1 MSMNVFEDVDYGI
14 HSAIPDF
21 WTIFFEQHGDISMPV
36 SIAHNV
42 SGKSTI
48 PLNTS
53 TICHER
59 IANYVVNFFT
69 E

>member
-1 MSMNVFEDVDYGI
+1 MEGFPLN
-14 HSAIPDF
+14 HSPPGAADNGF
-21 WTIFFEQHGDISMPV
+21 IFFEQHGDISMPV
-36 SIAHNV
+36 NIAHNV